1 VHPAYLINDDGRD
14 AALLKLS
21 SPLVLS
27 DYVSPICLTDVA
39 VPTGTNCVAT
49 GWGETENPAESNLV
63 LREVPLPIISQA
75 ECTASYGVW
84 ITPYTV
90 CAGYMSGGR
99 DTCQGDS
106 GGPLVCDI
114 AGSWQLHGLT
124 SFGFGCAEPDYPG
137 VYTRMSELI
146 AWVTASTDSPADFYL
161 APGTST
167 GTDTGSG
174 VAGPAGPP
182 IGGFVPGT
190 GAFGSVL
197 SPPESYGSD
206 WGSGTGAFGSALSPP
221 ESYGSDWGSGMSPM
235 SSEFDYSS
243 SPAFKA
249 NDGDVPVEPRFEVKM
264 VDWAKNVEKA
274 SSEEIELSSRKR
286 TIAELTKKGAKDS
299 TKLLK
304 YMQQ

>member
-1 VHPAYLINDDGRD
+1 
-14 AALLKLS
+14 
-21 SPLVLS
+21 
-27 DYVSPICLTDVA
+27 
-39 VPTGTNCVAT
+39 
-49 GWGETENPAESNLV
+49 
-63 LREVPLPIISQA
+63 
-75 ECTASYGVW
+75 
-84 ITPYTV
+84 
-90 CAGYMSGGR
+90 M
-99 DTCQGDS
+99 
-106 GGPLVCDI
+106 
-114 AGSWQLHGLT
+114 
-124 SFGFGCAEPDYPG
+124 
-137 VYTRMSELI
+137 
-146 AWVTASTDSPADFYL
+146 
-161 APGTST
+161 
-167 GTDTGSG
+167 
-174 VAGPAGPP
+174 GPP

-249 NDGDVPVEPRFEVKM
+249 NDDVPVEPRFEVKM